1 MRLALKI
8 LLAMSLVGIV
18 AGCVTGPPSS
28 KPFVDLEPS
37 DKDIRLEQDEKLS
50 IAVTGVIQRDSYS
63 DNKADRSLLDSKEDL
78 NQILTGFSLGL
89 AESSSATVH
98 SLYQT
103 NISII
108 CPGLKELKQVGATK
122 WPSDVERLAEGQ
134 TCRLP
139 AQLEDSELVAPLRLR
154 GIEYLIVLVGELQKS
169 SLGTRT
175 QFGLVGGPGVAPAV
189 NIEVRTGIL
198 FRVTAILYDL
208 LTRVAVMRATASA
221 YNEAAYGVWLT
232 IIPFSISPDEGEYF
246 SMLATAVGREI
257 GSRFA
262 NFDTTVEVRETPPP
276 PPARPSREANSQ
288 GPGEPCGS
296 DTECQEG
303 LFCFRITGSCQ
314 RRE

>member
-1 MRLALKI
+1 
-8 LLAMSLVGIV
+8 MSLVGMV
-18 AGCVTGPPSS
+18 AGCVTGPPSG
-28 KPFVDLEPS
+28 KLFVDLEAS
-37 DKDIRLEQDEKLS
+37 DEDIRVKQDEKFS

-63 DNKADRSLLDSKEDL
+63 DNKADRSLLDSQEDL
-78 NQILTGFSLGL
+78 KKILTGFSLGL

-103 NISII
+103 NISIN

-122 WPSDVERLAEGQ
+122 CASDVERLAEGQ

-154 GIEYLIVLVGELQKS
+154 GIGYLIVLVGELQKS

-175 QFGLVGGPGVAPAV
+175 QFGLVGGGPGVAPAV

-208 LTRVAVMRATASA
+208 STRIAVLRATASA
-221 YNEAAYGVWLT
+221 YNAAAYGVWLT
-232 IIPFSISPDEGEYF
+232 ILPFSISPDEGEYL

-262 NFDTTVEVRETPPP
+262 NFDTTVEVREKLPPP
-276 PPARPSREANSQ
+276 PPARLSREANSQ
-288 GPGEPCGS
+288 GPGDLCGS
-296 DTECQEG
+296 DTECQDG

-314 RRE
+314 KRE